1 MPAPL
6 AGVLNGYILL
16 VLFSSI
22 FNGNKLN
29 FLLIWNFKYIF
40 LLLQLQAYF
49 LVLDDIMDNSQT
61 RRGQPCWFR
70 VPQVRSEASI
80 LFTHQI
86 ISTSSCFDGCTKV
99 LLEKFGGKPELYKNP
114 SISFLLSHVSVI
126 SPLSYSLRP
135 KL

>member
-6 AGVLNGYILL
+6 AGVLNGYYFLL

-22 FNGNKLN
+22 FNVNRLN
-29 FLLIWNFKYIF
+29 FLLIWNFKSLF
-40 LLLQLQAYF
+40 LILQLQAYF

-80 LFTHQI
+80 LFTYQI
-86 ISTSSCFDGCTKV
+86 ISIGSCLDGCTKV
-99 LLEKFGGKPELYKNP
+99 LLEKFGVKPELYKNP
-114 SISFLLSHVSVI
+114 SISFLLSHVFVI
-126 SPLSYSLRP
+126 SPLN
-135 KL
+135 